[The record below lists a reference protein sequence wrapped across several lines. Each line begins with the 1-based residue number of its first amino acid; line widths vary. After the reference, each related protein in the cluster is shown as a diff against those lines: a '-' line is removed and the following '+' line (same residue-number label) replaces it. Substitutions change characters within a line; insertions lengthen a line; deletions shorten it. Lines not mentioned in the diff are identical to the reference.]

1 MGSPFSKPEQ
11 VTEKAPLSKME
22 VAGTSPNLEQE
33 YTEYR
38 SSK

>member
-22 VAGTSPNLEQE
+22 GAITSQNVEQE

-38 SSK
+38 SF